1 MHLPHPWAALRGMTD
16 THLHWRSDLPGSL
29 NGATRGDHIWLR
41 SDLTQ
46 VERRC
51 VLAHELE
58 HRRRRHDGCQPPAV
72 ERAVQHG
79 AACFLLPSPHLVGEA
94 LVWAALR
101 LDEAADLLWV
111 TERMLRA
118 RLDPRHLSHT
128 DQAVIAA
135 RVAAAHLVA

>member
-1 MHLPHPWAALRGMTD
+1 MHLPHPWTALRGMTD
-16 THLHWRSDLPGSL
+16 TYLHWRSDLPPSL
-29 NGATRGDHIWLR
+29 NGATRDNRIWLR

-58 HRRRRHDGCQPPAV
+58 HCRRGHDGCQPPAV

-79 AACFLLPSPHLVGEA
+79 AACYLLPSAHLVGEA

-101 LDEAADLLWV
+101 FDEAADVLWV
-111 TERMLRA
+111 TERMLRS
-118 RLDPRHLSHT
+118 RLDPRHL
-128 DQAVIAA
+128 DPADRAVIAA